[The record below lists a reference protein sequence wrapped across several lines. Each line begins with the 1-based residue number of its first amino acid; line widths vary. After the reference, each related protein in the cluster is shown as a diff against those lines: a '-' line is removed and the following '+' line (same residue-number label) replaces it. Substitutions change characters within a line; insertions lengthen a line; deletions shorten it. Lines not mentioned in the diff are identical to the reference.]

1 MKKIRVLFIVIGLIN
16 LLTGIKLYI
25 DNEEKLRIIKT
36 EIITSVEKLETYI
49 EKTNSIIN
57 KDIIKENNNKKIESV
72 LKSLKREEFDVLYKE
87 IETLEYED
95 IKEELLNRKEEIE
108 KKITIEEERIKE
120 EKRKKE
126 LEEARKREE
135 EAKKNASK
143 DAIEVFNGSISAY
156 TPYCSDG
163 CHGYTAS
170 GRFVGNNIYYSD
182 KEYGT
187 VRIVAA
193 DPSLPF
199 GTIVRFKNM
208 SYFGKDIYAI
218 VLDRGGA
225 IGNGRRVLFDLLF
238 ETENEANRF
247 GISRNVTC
255 EVLRLGY

>member
-1 MKKIRVLFIVIGLIN
+1 MKKIRFLIIIIGIVNIIIGL
-16 LLTGIKLYI
+16 KLYI
-25 DNEEKLRIIKT
+25 DNEEKQRFIKT
-36 EIITSVEKLETYI
+36 EIITSVEKLEAYI
-49 EKTNSIIN
+49 EKTNTVIN
-57 KDIIKENNNKKIESV
+57 KNRTKEEYDNKIEKL
-72 LKSLKREEFDVLYKE
+72 LKSLKREEFENLFKE
-87 IETLEYED
+87 IEKIEYED
-95 IKEELLNRKEEIE
+95 IKESLLNRKEEIE
-108 KKITIEEERIKE
+108 NKIILEEERIEE

-126 LEEARKREE
+126 EEARKNEIN
-135 EAKKNASK
+135 NASK
-143 DAIEVFNGSISAY
+143 DIVEVFNGNISAY

-170 GRFVGNNIYYSD
+170 GRFVGNNIYYDD

-208 SYFGKDIYAI
+208 NYFGKDIYAI

-225 IGNGRRVLFDLLF
+225 IGHGRRVLFDLLF

-247 GISRNVTC
+247 GINRNVTC